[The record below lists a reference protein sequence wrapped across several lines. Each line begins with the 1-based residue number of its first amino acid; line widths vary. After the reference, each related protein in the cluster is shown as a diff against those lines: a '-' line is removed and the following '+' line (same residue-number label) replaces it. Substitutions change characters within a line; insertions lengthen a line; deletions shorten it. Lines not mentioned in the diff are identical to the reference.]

1 MKIFDD
7 FKYESPEFKKSL
19 GSLLLAYFF
28 VIFNYPLIRASSTS
42 LFFEAY
48 GAKSSPEAWI
58 WSVLSLTVAIFI
70 SNKLQTKFVIQKV
83 FGLFTLFTVLLFGVG
98 YLLFERG
105 MKLPA
110 YSYFVWK
117 EVYIVVQVHL
127 VLAYCNIFFSKDLF
141 KKLIGPVGAIGSIGG
156 VLGGLLTSYLSQRFG
171 VGSVVW
177 SGLFFVFLPALFFF
191 KTPSVL
197 KPGELQDKKESP
209 LSSLLDP
216 QTRNYVLLIIAMV
229 ALTQFIINIIDFRFN
244 LGFEASIQD
253 QQQRTSYL
261 GYIYTLT
268 NGLTF
273 LLQFIL
279 LPLILPRIKNRTLHL
294 FIPLSYLLCGMI
306 YSFFGAGVAFVY
318 LGSFYIY
325 VKASDYS
332 LFSAGK
338 ELLYQPLRPEQKYG
352 AKYLTDMLAYRLA
365 KALIAIVL
373 IYFQSSLILD
383 YMGLTFILMWLFV
396 VFFIFKKQHQITN

>member
-7 FKYESPEFKKSL
+7 FKSESPEFKKSI
-19 GSLLLAYFF
+19 GYLLLAYFF
-28 VIFNYPLIRASSTS
+28 VLFNYPLIRASSTS

-177 SGLFFVFLPALFFF
+177 AGLIFVFLPALFFF
-191 KTPSVL
+191 KTLSVL
-197 KPGELQDKKESP
+197 KPGELQEKKESP

-216 QTRNYVLLIIAMV
+216 KTRNYVLLIIVMV

-253 QQQRTSYL
+253 KQERTAYL
-261 GYIYTLT
+261 GHIYTLT

-273 LLQFIL
+273 LFQFIL
-279 LPLILPRIKNRTLHL
+279 LPFILPRIKNRTLHL
-294 FIPLSYLLCGMI
+294 FIPLSYLFCGMV
-306 YSFFGAGVAFVY
+306 YSFFGGGVAFVY
-318 LGSFYIY
+318 LASFYIY